1 LAVWKEIKARWEA
14 LSKTRK
20 SILAVGTVCLLLSLF
35 FFYHWMTKIEYAP
48 LFTNLQAD
56 AAGRIVEELKSL
68 NVSYQLADAGQTIK
82 VPADQVYDLRLNL
95 ASKGVISEGGY
106 GFELFDESDIGATDF
121 ERNINYQR
129 ALQEELR
136 RTICQLDAVKQARV
150 HLVLPEK
157 SAFINN
163 DRKAQASIVL
173 ELRPLVKLEN
183 EQIKGIA
190 ELAAGSVQ
198 GLEVQDVKI
207 IDTAGHVLSDSIKN
221 NADSNLELSQ
231 LELKKNFENDLE
243 MRVQRLL
250 DSIYGPDKAVVMIT
264 ANLDFNQKQVE
275 RIVYGKTGAIASE
288 QVSQKT
294 SGSSIN
300 SLPVGDANRDETLT
314 ADGALSGITDMTS
327 TKNYELDKM
336 SEKEVYAPGRVI
348 SLSTAVAVNGDLP
361 ADAEMRIKDTVSAA
375 IGFNSQRG
383 DTINMLSTE
392 FDQTEME
399 AMQAELDQVTAAEKK
414 QQNLEN
420 YFSWG
425 LKGFGLLIA
434 LILGLMLIRA
444 LRSLARD
451 NADFLIDQPATVR
464 TLEEQMQK
472 GKKASAPFSEDEEI
486 RNITKDQPD
495 VAAQII
501 NNWLVDDSGSG
512 VSG

>member
-1 LAVWKEIKARWEA
+1 MAVWKAITARWEA
-14 LSKTRK
+14 LSTTRK
-20 SILAVGTVCLLLSLF
+20 SILAVGAVCILLSLF
-35 FFYHWMTKIEYAP
+35 FFYHWMTKVDYAP
-48 LFTNLQAD
+48 LFTNLQTD
-56 AAGRIVEELKSL
+56 AAGKIVEELKTL

-82 VPADQVYDLRLNL
+82 VPADEVYDLRLNL

-173 ELRPLVKLEN
+173 ELKPMVKLGN

-198 GLEVQDVKI
+198 GLAVEDVKI
-207 IDTAGHVLSDSIKN
+207 IDTAGHVLSDNIKKN
-221 NADSNLELSQ
+221 SDPSLDMGQ
-231 LELKKNFENDLE
+231 LELKRNFENDLE
-243 MRVQRLL
+243 KRVQQLL

-275 RIVYGKTGAIASE
+275 RIVYGKTGAVTSE
-288 QVSQKT
+288 QVSQK
-294 SGSSIN
+294 SDGSSIN
-300 SLPVGDANRDETLT
+300 TLPVGDANRDETL
-314 ADGALSGITDMTS
+314 AEEGLSSGVTDMTS
-327 TKNYELDKM
+327 IKNYELDKV
-336 SEKEVYAPGRVI
+336 SEKEIYAPGRVV
-348 SLSTAVAVNGDLP
+348 SLSAAVAVNGDLP
-361 ADAEMRIKDTVSAA
+361 ADTEMSIRDTVSAA
-375 IGFNSQRG
+375 IGFNAQRG
-383 DTINMLSTE
+383 DAINVLSTQ
-392 FDQTEME
+392 FDQTEL
-399 AMQAELDQVTAAEKK
+399 AAAQAELDQATAEEKK

-420 YFSWG
+420 YVSWG

-434 LILGLMLIRA
+434 LILGILMIRA
-444 LRSLARD
+444 VRSLSRESS
-451 NADFLIDQPATVR
+451 DFEIDQPASVR
-464 TLEEQMQK
+464 TLEEQLQQAQ
-472 GKKASAPFSEDEEI
+472 KASASISEDEEI

-501 NNWLVDDSGSG
+501 NNWLIDDGGSG